1 MKGTLISILVGA
13 LAGVLLMVASSVHA
27 SRAAANHAAPGTGI
41 VTPAQTA
48 AVPTP
53 HPSESPVSPAEQA
66 PLAK

>member
-1 MKGTLISILVGA
+1 M
-13 LAGVLLMVASSVHA
+13 
-27 SRAAANHAAPGTGI
+27 RPAPGTGI